1 MHSACRRESKSK
13 ASATTGQLHARGRKD
28 LEEYSRNIV
37 AWSSVE
43 MREAL
48 IHVSIIKQLGDLD
61 KTAWNWSAK
70 CFIALSVHVRI
81 PAVSDRFVSP
91 HHCWQ

>member
-13 ASATTGQLHARGRKD
+13 ASETTGQLHAKGRKD

-37 AWSSVE
+37 AWSSME

-48 IHVSIIKQLGDLD
+48 IHVSIIKQLGGLD
-61 KTAWNWSAK
+61 TKIAWNRSAK
-70 CFIALSVHVRI
+70 GYTPQHTLLLTQPETA
-81 PAVSDRFVSP
+81 FVDL
-91 HHCWQ
+91 QK

>member
-70 CFIALSVHVRI
+70 GYTSQHTLLLIQPETA
-81 PAVSDRFVSP
+81 FVDL
-91 HHCWQ
+91 QK